1 MKAQL
6 RNHVAALCLL
16 APAAA
21 VTFATLP
28 PAALAQAAV
37 PEVESFQ
44 VSSDHGLAPGSR
56 LRFVLEGSP
65 RARASV
71 RIRGIREPIPL
82 AERSP
87 GVYVGRYVITRTDRI
102 DEDSPIR
109 AIIRR
114 GNLTVAANYTFPPGM
129 GNVASAPPPPPAALR
144 IDRFHMANV
153 DRIEP
158 GAELRFTLEGMPGAV
173 AFVDLP
179 GIARDVR
186 LRETRP
192 GFYEGSYTIRRSDDL
207 SRSGP
212 VVATLRMGDRIVTS
226 SLAQPLVAAGPVHV
240 PIRILSHSNNAQ
252 VDGGQTHIRGR
263 TAPFASVNVKVDA
276 VPPVIGQF
284 GVAQR
289 VYSQTLQADANG
301 HFDFSFGSPLQ
312 IPGTRYDISMVA
324 NKADVTTEAKLVLYQ
339 RQG

>member
-28 PAALAQAAV
+28 ATALAQAAAPQV
-37 PEVESFQ
+37 HSFQ
-44 VSSDHGLAPGSR
+44 ISSDHGLQPGSR
-56 LRFVLEGSP
+56 LRFTLEGTP

-71 RIRGIREPIPL
+71 RIRGLREPIPL

-87 GVYVGRYVITRTDRI
+87 GVYTGRYVITRTDLI

-109 AIIRR
+109 AIIRQ
-114 GNLTVAANYTFPPGM
+114 GNLTVAADYTFPPDM
-129 GNVASAPPPPPAALR
+129 GTVASAPPPPALR
-144 IDRFHMANV
+144 IERFHMANV

-192 GFYEGSYTIRRSDDL
+192 GYYEGSYTIRRSDDL
-207 SRSGP
+207 NISGP
-212 VVATLRMGDRIVTS
+212 VVATLHAGDRVVTS
-226 SLAQPLVAAGPVHV
+226 TLAQPLVAAGPVNV

-252 VDGGQTHIRGR
+252 VDGGQTHVRGR
-263 TAPFASVNVKVDA
+263 TAPFASVNVRVDA
-276 VPPVIGQF
+276 VPPLVGQF

-289 VYSQTLQADANG
+289 VFLQTLQADANG
-301 HFDFSFGSPLQ
+301 HFDFSFGSPFQ
-312 IPGTRYDISMVA
+312 MPGTRYDISMVA
-324 NKADVTTEAKLVLYQ
+324 SKADVTTEAKLVLYQ

>member
-21 VTFATLP
+21 VTVAAL
-28 PAALAQAAV
+28 PAAAVAQNPAPQV
-37 PEVESFQ
+37 YSFD
-44 VSSDHGLAPGSR
+44 VDSDNGLAPGSR
-56 LRFVLEGSP
+56 LRFRMEGTP
-65 RARASV
+65 GARAIV
-71 RIRGIREPIPL
+71 RIQGVEGPIPL

-87 GVYVGRYVITRTDRI
+87 GVYVGRYVINQNDDI
-102 DEDSPIR
+102 DEDSRIR
-109 AIIRR
+109 AVLRR
-114 GNLTVAANYTFPPGM
+114 GNLSTAASYNFPSGM
-129 GNVASAPPPPPAALR
+129 GNLASAPPQQLR
-144 IDRFHMANV
+144 IDRFHMAAQ

-179 GIARDVR
+179 GIERKVR

-192 GFYEGSYTIRRSDDL
+192 GHYEGTYTIRRADEF
-207 SRSGP
+207 RSGP
-212 VVATLRMGDRIVTS
+212 VVATLRAGDRVMTS
-226 SLAQPLVAAGPVHV
+226 TIAQPQLATAPAQV

-252 VDGGQTHIRGR
+252 IDGQTHVRGR
-263 TAPFASVNVKVDA
+263 TSPFATVTVRVDA
-276 VPPVIGQF
+276 VPPIIGQF

-289 VYSQTLQADANG
+289 VYSETLQADARGN
-301 HFDFSFGSPLQ
+301 FDFSFSSPMQ
-312 IPGTRYDISMVA
+312 IPGTRYDIAMSA
-324 NKADVTTEAKLVLYQ
+324 NKADVTSEARLVLFQ

>member
-21 VTFATLP
+21 VTLATLP
-28 PAALAQAAV
+28 AAAV
-37 PEVESFQ
+37 AQTQAPALHSFDIE
-44 VSSDHGLAPGSR
+44 SDHGLAPGSS
-56 LRFVLEGSP
+56 LRFRMEGTP
-65 RARASV
+65 GARAIV
-71 RIRGIREPIPL
+71 RIRGVRGPIPL
-82 AERSP
+82 AERRP
-87 GVYVGRYVITRTDRI
+87 GVYTGRYVITRSDRI
-102 DEDSPIR
+102 DADSPIR
-109 AIIRR
+109 AVIRR
-114 GNLTVAANYTFPPGM
+114 GNLSVAANYNFPPGL
-129 GNVASAPPPPPAALR
+129 GDVAAAPPQVMRIERFHVAAL
-144 IDRFHMANV
+144 

-158 GAELRFTLEGMPGAV
+158 GAELRFTIEGVAGAD
-173 AFVDLP
+173 ASVDLP

-192 GFYEGSYTIRRSDDL
+192 GHYEGSYTLRRSDDL
-207 SRSGP
+207 RPSGP
-212 VVATLRMGDRIVTS
+212 VVATLRIDNRAVTS
-226 SLAQPLVAAGPVHV
+226 TLQQPLVMAGPVNV

-252 VDGGQTHIRGR
+252 VDGQTHVRGR
-263 TAPFASVNVKVDA
+263 TAPFATVEVKVDA
-276 VPPVIGQF
+276 VPPLIGQF

-289 VYSQTLQADANG
+289 VYSETLRAGADG
-301 HFDFSFGSPLQ
+301 LFDFNFSSPLQ